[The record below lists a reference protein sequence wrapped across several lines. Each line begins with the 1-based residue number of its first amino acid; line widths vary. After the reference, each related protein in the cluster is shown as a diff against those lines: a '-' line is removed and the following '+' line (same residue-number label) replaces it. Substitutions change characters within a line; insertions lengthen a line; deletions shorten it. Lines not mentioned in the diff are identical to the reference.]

1 MSECSNKK
9 FDMVIYHRNC
19 DDGFVSAWVA
29 WTIFKDTV
37 QYHAA
42 EATDKF
48 VPDIKGK
55 RVLMVDVT
63 FLDKKLMDHIRTNSN
78 GLCVIDHHDQAKTV
92 LDSTD
97 SYIHKH
103 EHSAAYLTWEYFYP
117 DKTVPV
123 FIKYIEDKDIK
134 GRKYEYTKY
143 FSTALPINYK
153 KDTIE
158 FKTWSKLLEKDEVV
172 KVIKT
177 GKAISSYKEDIIRR
191 NLFGALM
198 KFDKYTVIAH
208 NFVAVGLRNDIGN
221 MLAKKF
227 EKEADFA
234 FVWAYEHYKQ
244 RYSITLR
251 SIKDG
256 ANLNEIAKKYKGGG
270 HPRAATFY
278 HDNVLSLLNKI

>member
-1 MSECSNKK
+1 MSECSNKNY
-9 FDMVIYHRNC
+9 DMVIYHRNC
-19 DDGFVSAWVA
+19 NDGFASAWVA
-29 WTIFKDTV
+29 WTILKDTV
-37 QYHAA
+37 KYHAA

-48 VPDIKGK
+48 VPDITGK

-63 FLDKKLMDHIRTNSN
+63 FLDKKLMDHIRNRGK
-78 GLCVIDHHDQAKTV
+78 GLCVIDHHEQAKTV
-92 LDSTD
+92 LGSKDSF
-97 SYIHKH
+97 IHKH
-103 EHSAAYLTWEYFYP
+103 DHSAAYLTWKYFYP

-123 FIKYIEDKDIK
+123 FIKYIEDTDIK

-153 KDTIE
+153 QDTKE
-158 FKTWSKLLEKDEVV
+158 FKTWSKLLEKKEVV

-177 GKAISSYKEDIIRR
+177 GKAISSYKEDIIKR

-198 KFDKYTVIAH
+198 KFDNYTVIAH

-221 MLAKKF
+221 MLAKKY
-227 EKEADFA
+227 EREADFA

-251 SIKDG
+251 SIKNG
-256 ANLNEIAKKYKGGG
+256 ANLNDVAKKYKGGG

-278 HDNVLSLLNKI
+278 HNDVLSLLKPM